1 MMKELMDNQIFLWI
15 ILPLIVSFGITLSS
29 RYCGRDDEECEN
41 CDQRI
46 QLWIY
51 ILFSTILVLP
61 VPNNLFSYSP
71 VHCF

>member
-29 RYCGRDDEECEN
+29 RYCGRDAEECEN
-41 CDQRI
+41 LDQRI

-51 ILFSTILVLP
+51 ILFSTILNYVFITAMM
-61 VPNNLFSYSP
+61 VIVYF
-71 VHCF
+71 HK

>member
-1 MMKELMDNQIFLWI
+1 MMEELMNNKIFFWI

-41 CDQRI
+41 LDQRI

-51 ILFSTILVLP
+51 ILFSTILNYVFITAMM
-61 VPNNLFSYSP
+61 VIAYF
-71 VHCF
+71 HK

>member
-1 MMKELMDNQIFLWI
+1 MMKELMINQIFLWI

-41 CDQRI
+41 LDQRI

-51 ILFSTILVLP
+51 ILFSTILNYVFITAMM
-61 VPNNLFSYSP
+61 VIAKFS
-71 VHCF
+71 

>member
-1 MMKELMDNQIFLWI
+1 MMEELMNNKIFFWI

-29 RYCGRDDEECEN
+29 RYCGRDDEECKN

-51 ILFSTILVLP
+51 ILFSTILNYVFITAMM
-61 VPNNLFSYSP
+61 VIAYF
-71 VHCF
+71 HK

>member
-1 MMKELMDNQIFLWI
+1 MMKELMNNQIFLWI

-29 RYCGRDDEECEN
+29 RYCGRDVEECEN

-51 ILFSTILVLP
+51 ILFSTILNYVFLTAMMAI
-61 VPNNLFSYSP
+61 VYF
-71 VHCF
+71 HK

>member
-1 MMKELMDNQIFLWI
+1 MMEELMNNKIFFWV

-51 ILFSTILVLP
+51 ILFSTILNYVFITAMM
-61 VPNNLFSYSP
+61 VIAYF
-71 VHCF
+71 HK